1 MDHVAKKKRPTGL
14 DDLAAIAAAE
24 HGDKGGVVI
33 TLGAGGVHIGASGL
47 TPDELRKA
55 LCTAIH
61 YTYVHENAYD
71 FEVDM
76 DPTSALK
83 AHRTPTAS

>member
-1 MDHVAKKKRPTGL
+1 MGHLFKKSRRTGL
-14 DDLAAIAAAE
+14 DDLAAVAAAD
-24 HGDKGGVVI
+24 HGDKGGIVI
-33 TLGAGGVHIGASGL
+33 TLGATGVRIGASGL

-71 FEVDM
+71 FLDM
-76 DPTSALK
+76 DGPSAVSPGRRRDL
-83 AHRTPTAS
+83 HS